1 MNSTVVQNIA
11 IAEKELN
18 TPFPPKLRDFI
29 CSLYDL
35 EMEIG
40 DDTWFFSIVD
50 KKIFAVNDN
59 PIVSMSNNFREQ
71 WKIPAI
77 VFAYSGIGDYL
88 AVWPDAGNEQTC
100 ERIFLLVNNSYKLE
114 YYAPDIFSAYSGH
127 FSPPDLES
135 FSSYRL
141 EENGEITADSG
152 FGISSNY
159 QSSAL
164 PAESGSEP
172 FYIDEYDRKKS
183 IAYDMIDNEETDKY
197 EEILDILHE
206 LTQHP
211 DYAPRA
217 WYKLAELYFKGFGPL
232 VQNMELALEYNG
244 KAVELGHAKSM
255 ANRAWCYFSGFGLEK
270 NIHKAY
276 ELIKAANDSTLQ
288 GGKEKDGLYY
298 EMLLQI
304 KSEYLKQKKKK

>member
-1 MNSTVVQNIA
+1 MNSTVVKNIA

-18 TPFPPKLRDFI
+18 TPLPPRLREFI
-29 CSLYDL
+29 SNLYDH

-40 DDTWFFSIVD
+40 DDTWFFTIVND
-50 KKIFAVNDN
+50 EVLAAKDN
-59 PIVSMSNNFREQ
+59 PIVSMSNSFREQ

-77 VFAYSGIGDYL
+77 IFAYCGIGDYL
-88 AVWPDAGNEQTC
+88 AVWPGAGNEQTC
-100 ERIFLLVNNSYKLE
+100 ERIFLLTTGSYKLE

-135 FSSYRL
+135 FNSYSL
-141 EENGEITADSG
+141 AENGEITVDSG
-152 FGISSNY
+152 FGISGNY
-159 QSSAL
+159 QSSTTS
-164 PAESGSEP
+164 AESGSEP
-172 FYIDEYDRKKS
+172 YYIDEYDRKKS
-183 IAYDMIDNEETDKY
+183 IVYDMIDNEETDKY

-206 LTQHP
+206 LTRQP

-232 VQNMELALEYNG
+232 AQNMELALEYNG
-244 KAVELGHAKSM
+244 KAVDLGHAKSM

-270 NIHKAY
+270 NIEKAY

-288 GGKEKDGLYY
+288 GAKEKDGLYY